1 MTWIKGGG
9 RGLYRNT
16 YMSEIKE
23 IAYSYVPWYEKRRL
37 TQKNQIG
44 NVIVQE
50 MLPLFLDT
58 IKSLLQSM

>member
-37 TQKNQIG
+37 TQKNQLG
-44 NVIVQE
+44 KAPYKKVISRN
-50 MLPLFLDT
+50 F
-58 IKSLLQSM
+58 

>member
-1 MTWIKGGG
+1 MTWMKGSG
-9 RGLYRNT
+9 RGLCRNAH
-16 YMSEIKE
+16 MSEIKE

-37 TQKNQIG
+37 TQKNQLG